1 MEIID
6 KENQI
11 KQLTADIMASDE
23 LLHYIIY
30 RNELL
35 YITSLEDAT
44 ECIDNKGYTPIGVVT
59 KLGNNENYIKDQLN
73 KLL

>member
-1 MEIID
+1 MKIID
-6 KENQI
+6 KQNQI
-11 KQLTADIMASDE
+11 KQLTSDIIASDE

-35 YITSLEDAT
+35 YITSLEDAR
-44 ECIDNKGYTPIGVVT
+44 ECVDNRGYTPIGVIT
-59 KLGNNENYIKDQLN
+59 KLGNNESYIKDQII